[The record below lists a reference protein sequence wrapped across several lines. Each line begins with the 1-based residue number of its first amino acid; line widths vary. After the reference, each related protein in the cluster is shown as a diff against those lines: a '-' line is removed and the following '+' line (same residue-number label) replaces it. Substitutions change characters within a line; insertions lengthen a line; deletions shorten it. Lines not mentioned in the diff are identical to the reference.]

1 MLKKLIEQIKQK
13 KLENK
18 AIKLEKLRNKPE
30 FTLGDLYVGEIVLQ
44 KKRRAAGLGITDHY
58 YKIVKAFAIFTE
70 TEYNRYVHIKSNQE
84 LYNLTSYKAIVG
96 DYAVNNVRKFQEA
109 FPLFMRKNNFTT
121 STKVSRVFIEE
132 NENKMN
138 EQLDPNQEIVDLF
151 K

>member
-1 MLKKLIEQIKQK
+1 MLKKLLENLKQRK
-13 KLENK
+13 QEKLE
-18 AIKLEKLRNKPE
+18 IKLEKQRNKPE
-30 FTLGDLYVGEIVLQ
+30 FTLGELYVGEIVLQ
-44 KKRRAAGLGITDHY
+44 KKRQAGGLGITDHY

-84 LYNLTSYKAIVG
+84 LYALTHHKAIVG
-96 DYAVNNVRKFQEA
+96 DYAVNNVKTFQEA

-121 STKVSRVFIEE
+121 STKVSRAFIEE
-132 NENKMN
+132 NEDKMN